1 MNLSGK
7 RLLLLG
13 GHILMTHVVEK
24 ARAMG
29 VYTIVTDYVP
39 GAPAKAIADKAYD
52 VSTLD
57 VEALVELAR
66 KEEVD
71 AVFTGYVDIN
81 LVPCA
86 QVCEA
91 LGLPFYATASQLE
104 LMMNKVR
111 FKAICHQ
118 YGLRVARDIEP
129 AQIRKADAKSLLP
142 VIVKPADSYSS
153 KGISV
158 CHAAD
163 QLDEAI
169 EKALGFSSAGEYVV
183 EEYIHGDDVYLYF
196 TVQEGK
202 LSLSAMADRLL
213 NADQPG
219 MAPQPI
225 GYYFPSRYIGHYQA
239 QVHDKLQAMIS
250 GIGMQNG
257 TFFLQGFVREG
268 EIILF
273 EMGPRLSGGAGYLPI
288 EHHSGVDL
296 LAMHIRYSL
305 TGKFSGCDIL
315 KQDQPQFE
323 RPYFVL
329 VVLLKNGTIGEVIGL
344 EEVRN
349 HPNVYHILQFRNMG
363 DRMEE
368 AGTLNQVFARI
379 YLHAENN
386 ESLREVVKTLTDGLQ
401 IKDEAGSNMILDWFN
416 PDVLLEQG

>member
-1 MNLSGK
+1 
-7 RLLLLG
+7 
-13 GHILMTHVVEK
+13 MTHVVEK

-39 GAPAKAIADKAYD
+39 GAPAKAIADKAFD

-57 VEALVELAR
+57 VDALTALAR
-66 KEEVD
+66 EEKVD

-81 LVPCA
+81 LVPCS

-111 FKAICHQ
+111 FKATCQQ
-118 YGLRVARDIEP
+118 YGLRVARDIDP
-129 AQIRKADAKSLLP
+129 AQIKNEGTHSLLP

-158 CHAAD
+158 CHTAE
-163 QLDEAI
+163 QLDTSI

-183 EEYIHGDDVYLYF
+183 EEYIRGDDIYLYL
-196 TVQEGK
+196 TVQQGE

-213 NADQPG
+213 NEEQKG

-225 GYYFPSRYIGHYQA
+225 GYYFPSRYIALYQA
-239 QVHDKLQAMIS
+239 QVHDKLQEMIR

-257 TFFLQGFVREG
+257 TFFLQGFVRDG

-288 EHHSGVDL
+288 AHHSGVDL
-296 LAMHIRYSL
+296 LAMHIRYAI
-305 TGKFSGCDIL
+305 TGEFNGCDIL

-329 VVLLKNGTIGEVIGL
+329 VVLLKNGTIGEVSGL

-349 HPNVYHILQFRNMG
+349 HPNVYHILQFRKTG

-386 ESLREVVKTLTDGLQ
+386 ESLREVVTTLTDRLK
-401 IKDEAGSNMILDWFN
+401 IKDEEGNNMILDWFN
-416 PDVLLEQG
+416 PEVLLKQGIGQS